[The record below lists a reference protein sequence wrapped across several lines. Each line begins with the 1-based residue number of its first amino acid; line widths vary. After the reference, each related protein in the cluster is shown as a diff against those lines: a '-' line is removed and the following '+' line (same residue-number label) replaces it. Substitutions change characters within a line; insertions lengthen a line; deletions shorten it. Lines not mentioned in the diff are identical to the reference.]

1 MSSWIF
7 AMLNISSSQIW
18 RNWDAFILSPTVP
31 KWRCLAGSK
40 VWQGCFR
47 DQGRQLRDVLW
58 FRQCGGLN
66 GAGERANWQ
75 PCATLKTVSDWQ
87 VHVSPS
93 LSFTLSFRVSCCLF
107 WKTLVQS
114 LLVPATDPEMNRAS
128 SNHQIVVHPDPF
140 DVIRL
145 TLHCLWDF
153 WSKVQFGLIG

>member
-1 MSSWIF
+1 MSNWIF

-18 RNWDAFILSPTVP
+18 RNWDAFVLSPTVP

-93 LSFTLSFRVSCCLF
+93 LSPSEYLVVYFGRNLCRVCLCQKLIQKWKEHLRIVKLWFIQTLLMELGLRYTVSEIFGPKYSLA
-107 WKTLVQS
+107 
-114 LLVPATDPEMNRAS
+114 LLVNT
-128 SNHQIVVHPDPF
+128 I
-140 DVIRL
+140 
-145 TLHCLWDF
+145 
-153 WSKVQFGLIG
+153 